1 MANSKVAIG
10 ETVVVEGSLSPAV
23 GYLKRGEKA
32 EVAYSEN
39 VADLHR
45 KGFIIVKGKP
55 SANPVTPGVPVAP
68 DQTIPSV
75 SFEKPDQTVPSVP
88 SGTNQD
94 LVDAAPPA
102 PAGNPVTPTVP
113 QGTDQGLVEATP
125 VAPEP
130 APEPNPDVDNGLVEV
145 ANPDVDN
152 SLVDVNAKPAS
163 ATTRTTAKK

>member
-75 SFEKPDQTVPSVP
+75 SFEKPNQTVPTVP
-88 SGTNQD
+88 S
-94 LVDAAPPA
+94 APEA
-102 PAGNPVTPTVP
+102 TPVTPTVP

-152 SLVDVNAKPAS
+152 SLVDSGAAPGSPKT
-163 ATTRTTAKK
+163 ATTSTAKK

>member
-75 SFEKPDQTVPSVP
+75 SFEKPDQSVP
-88 SGTNQD
+88 NVPNSGTNQD
-94 LVDAAPPA
+94 LLESTPP
-102 PAGNPVTPTVP
+102 
-113 QGTDQGLVEATP
+113 
-125 VAPEP
+125 APEP

-145 ANPDVDN
+145 ANPDDVDN
-152 SLVDVNAKPAS
+152 SLVDVNAKS
-163 ATTRTTAKK
+163 AKTNTSTAKK